1 MASGSTTRSMRAV
14 HDTSTDRSG
23 SGLTTR
29 KQGWSTQSHPVK
41 FLRSNYAIWGLV
53 LVISFGWGTSP
64 VGIRVALREGLG
76 PLTVASGSALVA
88 ALTIMIGTGGLQRG
102 KLLGPLEWRVGA
114 VLSILAIL
122 LPYQTRNLALDNASA
137 GFVALVSALIP
148 LGTAVVAHF
157 MLSNERLKAPILLGL
172 VLGLGGVAVLL
183 LGGDSGIAEG
193 GNPPVAGVFALISVI
208 GVSFAAVYAKRYAG
222 RYSVLAVT
230 GVQLALGGAALALL
244 AILFEGVPGSFSSTG
259 GLSVVYVGLMGNLM
273 PLALYFLLIRH
284 VTVTYSAIT
293 AYIVP
298 FVAVYGGVLMLDE
311 QIQPGIVVGGLLVLL
326 GLVVTD
332 LVRIRDARRQ
342 AAA

>member
-1 MASGSTTRSMRAV
+1 MTRTAFSRTESYAARFL
-14 HDTSTDRSG
+14 TS
-23 SGLTTR
+23 
-29 KQGWSTQSHPVK
+29 H
-41 FLRSNYAIWGLV
+41 YAIWGLL

-64 VGIRVALREGLG
+64 VGIRIALREGVG
-76 PLTVASGSALVA
+76 PLTVASGSSLVA
-88 ALTIMIGTGGLQRG
+88 ALALVILTGGLRRG
-102 KLLGPLEWRVGA
+102 RLLGPVEWRVGA

-157 MLSNERLKAPILLGL
+157 MLSNERLKAPILVGFM
-172 VLGLGGVAVLL
+172 LGLGGVAVLL

-193 GNPPVAGVFALISVI
+193 GNPPVAGAFALASVVS
-208 GVSFAAVYAKRYAG
+208 VSFAAVYAKRHAG
-222 RYSVLAVT
+222 HYSVLAVT
-230 GVQLALGGAALALL
+230 GVQLALGGVALALI
-244 AILFEGVPGSFSSTG
+244 ALFVEGMPDGMSPTG
-259 GLSVVYVGLMGNLM
+259 WISVAYVGLMGNLV

-298 FVAVYGGVLMLDE
+298 FVAVYGGVLVLDE

-326 GLVVTD
+326 GVVVTD
-332 LVRIRDARRQ
+332 LVRIRDVRREVSG
-342 AAA
+342 